1 MDRYGRALLN
11 ELQRDSRQSL
21 AELAEKVGLSATP
34 CWRRLK
40 ELEEQGVIQR
50 YTALLDRKKLNL
62 GVCAFVNV
70 RMNHVGEGAVERF
83 IRDVIVLPQVLEIYE
98 TSGEYDFLLKV
109 VATSIEA
116 YNEFQHKVLLK
127 IPGIAHMNSSFAM
140 REIKYETALPVD

>member
-1 MDRYGRALLN
+1 MDRYGKALLN

-50 YTALLDRKKLNL
+50 YTALLDRKKLDL

-83 IRDVIVLPQVLEIYE
+83 IRDVIILPQVLEIYE

-140 REIKYETALPVD
+140 REIKYETALPVA

>member
-98 TSGEYDFLLKV
+98 TSGEYDFQLKV